1 MTPLTTEPAMALLRR
16 IPPMRRI
23 ILGLAAAASA
33 GGCVSKLEIT
43 NPNTP
48 SQATAAQN
56 RRDASIRMVVGVLST
71 YRGARGG
78 EINAFGSYG
87 RESYNMSP
95 QDGRSVTG
103 PFRDWHL
110 NNAFTAGTEWGRY
123 GNYRNGYEAAKFLA
137 ATPDEQVSQAEK
149 QGAYGVMK
157 TFLALDMLHIIE
169 ARGAIGAVVDMTDDA
184 NAVHPFV
191 SEDSVYKWI
200 TAKLD
205 EANTDLAAAGAAF
218 SMPMHSGFSAFGVA
232 ANTPAGFTKF
242 NRALKARVEAK
253 RGSLGC
259 GAPCY
264 TAALTALGA
273 SFAADLTSANRDNG
287 VYVVYSTATGDVLNN
302 ISFATNSNLY
312 VHPLIDSLP
321 GVTLDDRYKRKTCAA
336 NPRPLVSVTANRRPC
351 TYLANVAAI
360 PIVRN
365 EELVL
370 LRAEAKWYTGDLAG
384 AIADLAS
391 ARSSTSSTNGGTAAT
406 RFATP
411 ATEAEFVSELLLQ
424 RTLSL
429 FQEGHRWPD
438 YRRFGR
444 LAELGTL
451 PQDIAAGFSVAP
463 YSVLPQGECASRA
476 RAGAP
481 AERSCPGGPQ

>member
-1 MTPLTTEPAMALLRR
+1 
-16 IPPMRRI
+16 MRRI
-23 ILGLAAAASA
+23 VLGFVAAAFA

-87 RESYNMSP
+87 RESYNMTP

-103 PFRDWHL
+103 PFRDWRL

-169 ARGAIGAVVDMTDDA
+169 ARGAIGAVVDMTDDP

-205 EANTDLAAAGAAF
+205 EANTDLAAAGATF
-218 SMPMHSGFSAFGVA
+218 YMPMHSGFSAFGVA

-336 NPRPLVSVTANRRPC
+336 NPRTLVSVTANRRPC

-391 ARSSTSSTNGGTAAT
+391 VRTASGATNGGTAAT
-406 RFATP
+406 KFAAP

-463 YSVLPQGECASRA
+463 YSVLPQGECDSRA